1 MILEHQG
8 GDHVDEYMA
17 HQVLLRWP
25 PWARVGDVMGLYMF
39 YENTSH
45 RSCTRTFWTE
55 YEQEIIGGKGDVLAT
70 GMTAEGD

>member
-25 PWARVGDVMGLYMF
+25 PWARVGDVTGLYMF
-39 YENTSH
+39 YENASH
-45 RSCTRTFWTE
+45 CSCTRTFWTE
-55 YEQEIIGGKGDVLAT
+55 YE
-70 GMTAEGD
+70 